1 MVDVGILKEMVFFLS
16 FFGIFALL
24 CLGLNL
30 QWGYTGLFNIGVAA
44 FFAVG
49 AYTSAILI
57 TPNVP
62 PSEFYP
68 GHLGFGQPF
77 IVGVIGAILV
87 SAFLG
92 FLIAIP
98 TVRLRADYLAIA
110 TIGLAEIIR
119 LSLIQ
124 SEPITAGTIG
134 LKNIPSPIIFPGQAL
149 LTNATTA
156 IIIGLSVLGI
166 YLFIELVGRSPWGR
180 VLKAIREDED
190 AAVALGKN
198 AFSYK
203 VQAFVLGAAIMGAAG
218 SLFGAVLTI
227 IEPLTSFTP
236 IETFLIWVMV
246 ILGGSGNNRGVLL
259 GALAVWG
266 FQFLVIRDFY
276 LPFPIFPTIG
286 PVDLNAK
293 KSFLQLIFLGLLVIF
308 IMLYRPRGILGEER
322 VISKGVVRRRVESP

>member
-1 MVDVGILKEMVFFLS
+1 MVELGFVREIIFFMS
-16 FFGIFALL
+16 FLGIFALL
-24 CLGLNL
+24 VLGLNL

-62 PSEFYP
+62 PTVNYP
-68 GHLGFGQPF
+68 GHLGFGLPF
-77 IVGVIGAILV
+77 AVGILGAILV
-87 SAFLG
+87 AALLG
-92 FLIAIP
+92 FLIALP

-110 TIGLAEIIR
+110 TLGLAEMIR

-134 LKNIPSPIIFPGQAL
+134 LTNIPSPVVFLGDPF
-149 LTNATTA
+149 LTNVAFA
-156 IIIGLSVLGI
+156 VIVIAAVGVL
-166 YLFIELVGRSPWGR
+166 YVFIEFVGRSPWGR

-218 SLFGAVLTI
+218 AMFGSFLHF

-236 IETFLIWVMV
+236 LDTFFIWVMV
-246 ILGGSGNNRGVLL
+246 IIGGSGNNRGVII
-259 GALAVWG
+259 GAIVVWG
-266 FQFLVIRDFY
+266 FQFLIIRT
-276 LPFPIFPTIG
+276 PFP
-286 PVDLNAK
+286 DLGFIDLEAK
-293 KSFLQLIFLGLLVIF
+293 KAFLQWIALGFLVILV
-308 IMLYRPRGILGEER
+308 MLFRPRGILGEEK
-322 VISKGVVRRRVESP
+322 VISRGILKRRREST